1 MNDRQNRILTLLK
14 TQEAVAIADLS
25 KALRVS
31 RETVRKDLYELET
44 AGLLTKVRGGAV
56 LTASNAETAYDLR
69 RGKQSEAKEAIAKAA
84 AEQVNTGDTVYLDY
98 GTTNYMV
105 AAALL
110 HHDDITVVTNAL
122 PTVEQLLGNPSITV
136 MTTGGI
142 VRRNENSLYG
152 PLTARGLRT
161 LHMDIGFFGCT
172 GVDPRFGFTNPNQ
185 FESEISSL
193 AIERCDQAVM
203 VVDHSKF
210 GVTAAH
216 HVADFADIDL
226 LITDQA
232 TPPHLLA
239 QLESD
244 GLQVHVAH
252 AKESN

>member
-1 MNDRQNRILTLLK
+1 MNDRQSRILTLLK
-14 TQEAVAIADLS
+14 TREAVAIADLS
-25 KALRVS
+25 QTLRVS

-69 RGKQSEAKEAIAKAA
+69 LGKQREAKEAIAQAA
-84 AEQVNTGDTVYLDY
+84 AEHVKSGDTVYLDY
-98 GTTNYMV
+98 GTTNYIV

-142 VRRNENSLYG
+142 VRGNENSLYG

-172 GVDPRFGFTNPNQ
+172 GVDAKFGFTNPNQ
-185 FESEISSL
+185 FESEISRL
-193 AIERCDQAVM
+193 AIERSGRAVM

-216 HVADFADIDL
+216 QVADVADIDL
-226 LITDQA
+226 VITDQA
-232 TPPHLLA
+232 TPQNLLME
-239 QLESD
+239 LETD
-244 GLQVHVAH
+244 DLQVQVAH